1 MPGERLLMYR
11 GNEEPTIEELLSDP
25 IASLVM
31 ARDKL
36 RPDQIWA
43 FIRAAQQKR
52 SAREARERETVP

>member
-1 MPGERLLMYR
+1 MYR

-43 FIRAAQQKR
+43 FIRAAQR
-52 SAREARERETVP
+52 RWSAREERERETVP

>member
-1 MPGERLLMYR
+1 MYR

-43 FIRAAQQKR
+43 CIRAARR
-52 SAREARERETVP
+52 SWRARGEQERETVP